1 MQKIINFL
9 RGSVR
14 LEVSG
19 AFPERFL
26 NLCAQN
32 GVSFWAVEWLD
43 AGNLRIT
50 VARKDLKRS
59 RALGEKVMC
68 EVKTQLSRGAP
79 AFLARFKKRYAL
91 LAGLTL
97 SLMAVCVLSQ
107 FVLTVEVSGNE
118 TVSTAE
124 IVSQLRRLGVRPG
137 VYGPGIDPAA
147 TAQELLLRVDGLS
160 WCAVNMRGTVAE
172 VLVREKVEKPEL
184 VDEKVLGDVVARAP
198 GLVTDLS
205 VLEGEAAVKEGDT
218 VLAGE
223 LLIAGNIHIEGPEYG
238 EVDLGWRR
246 VKANGLIYART
257 WRTLEAEIPLEA
269 RVKSYTGEEKALWSL
284 NLLGRRINFYGNSGI
299 SFAEYDKITDVWT
312 ASLPGGQEMPL
323 SLTRETVRAY
333 DTAPAPVDIAA
344 AEELLR
350 ARLDEA
356 LRQQLGSGEVIS
368 ADYTSRAAD
377 GKLTVRLQ
385 AECKEE
391 IGKFVPFADQAQD
404 TQP

>member
-1 MQKIINFL
+1 
-9 RGSVR
+9 
-14 LEVSG
+14 
-19 AFPERFL
+19 
-26 NLCAQN
+26 
-32 GVSFWAVEWLD
+32 
-43 AGNLRIT
+43 
-50 VARKDLKRS
+50 
-59 RALGEKVMC
+59 
-68 EVKTQLSRGAP
+68 
-79 AFLARFKKRYAL
+79 
-91 LAGLTL
+91 
-97 SLMAVCVLSQ
+97 
-107 FVLTVEVSGNE
+107 
-118 TVSTAE
+118 
-124 IVSQLRRLGVRPG
+124 
-137 VYGPGIDPAA
+137 
-147 TAQELLLRVDGLS
+147 
-160 WCAVNMRGTVAE
+160 MRGTVAE

-184 VDEKVLGDVVARAP
+184 VDDKVLGDVVARAP

-269 RVKSYTGEEKALWSL
+269 RVKSYTGEEIALWSL